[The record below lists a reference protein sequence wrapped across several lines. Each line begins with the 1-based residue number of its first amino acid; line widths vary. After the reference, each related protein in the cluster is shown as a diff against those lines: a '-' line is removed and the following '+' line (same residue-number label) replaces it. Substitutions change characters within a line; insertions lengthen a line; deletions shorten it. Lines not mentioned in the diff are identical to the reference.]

1 MKGALVVGAVLAAAL
16 LGGCASL
23 HLAPYD
29 GRESC
34 DGVGGT
40 YTADGR
46 CEGGTASLGL
56 DHDVTQGIQSRGL
69 DHALGR

>member
-1 MKGALVVGAVLAAAL
+1 MRGALVVGAVLAAL

-46 CEGGTASLGL
+46 CEGGTASFGL
-56 DHDVTQGIQSRGL
+56 DHDVTQAIQSRGL
-69 DHALGR
+69 DDALGR